1 MRRRIFTLF
10 LAMVAGAVLYAP
22 SAAQTPGAI
31 RLMGE
36 PQPVVIEGNA
46 LQVRIPFVVLDGRQ
60 NVLKTDVA
68 LAQLAIGGAGVV
80 TGTVGPLA
88 TESRVAF
95 LLDTSDSYPQR
106 NDLLALA
113 DAMGKTVEGVGDGAR
128 YQLFAF
134 DNDVRVLVDL
144 TGEVK
149 ELQTALA
156 ARTLAPR
163 ARMRACLND
172 ALLQVINRIQNAPGK
187 KAIVIGL
194 AGRDDCGKATLDEA
208 LNAAR
213 SADVRLFVVGLQ
225 GAPSGTLAAVE
236 DYGQRSGGYAA
247 VAASASLREA
257 FLNVVAAVRNLSVAV
272 FELFPG
278 QGRQDA
284 TLNLRLAD
292 RSLVTAQV
300 AFFSPRAFTAPS
312 SVRFRR
318 EVIPGVNLL
327 RAQVDLGNK
336 DAIGRL
342 DAAILDAVT
351 REQEDIIRN
360 LAPADELSI
369 PTTRL
374 VRGREY
380 ILQLNVTDL
389 RNQRLTVDSPPF
401 KFEPRTAQIRAD
413 LSRTPTPDQPRFV
426 VTPILEDWTGVQ
438 RVEAFAV
445 GEKGPAQTFVGGV
458 RQPISVTYEGLADG
472 TYQLFVRVIY
482 ADSFSEEAKIG
493 APVIW
498 AAPNALQQLV
508 LQAQRQP
515 VLYLGALALVL
526 AAAVALIAVVRV
538 VRAGPRQEAQ
548 EIVPGMPA
556 RPVMRQIPVFTDTM
570 GGAGSRKPS
579 SSEGTSGVPA
589 ATLKQIEPAS
599 GSFEASVRK
608 SPFVLGRA
616 DGAHGRLG
624 EDRSLGVSGKHASL
638 VHSGGA
644 WAIRDEASTNGT
656 FVNGARLAS
665 GESRPLQNGDIIG
678 LGPRVKLMFHTGG

>member
-1 MRRRIFTLF
+1 MRRAIFTLL
-10 LAMVAGAVLYAP
+10 LAAIATAGLHAP
-22 SAAQTPGAI
+22 STAQTPGAI

-68 LAQLAIGGAGVV
+68 LAQLAVGSAGVV

-88 TESRVAF
+88 TEARVAF

-106 NDLLALA
+106 TDLAALA
-113 DAMGKTVEGVGDGAR
+113 DAMGKTMEGVGEGAR

-144 TGEVK
+144 TGDAK

-163 ARMRACLND
+163 ARSRACLND
-172 ALLQVINRIQNAPGK
+172 ALLQTVSRIQNAPGK
-187 KAIVIGL
+187 KAIVVGL

-213 SADVRLFVVGLQ
+213 TADVRLFVVGLQ
-225 GAPSGTLAAVE
+225 GAPAGTLAAVE
-236 DYGQRSGGYAA
+236 DYARPSGGYAA
-247 VAASASLREA
+247 VAASASLRDA
-257 FLNVVAAVRNLSVAV
+257 FLNVIAAVRNVSVAV

-284 TLNLRLAD
+284 TLSLRLAD
-292 RSLVTAQV
+292 RSLVSSQV
-300 AFFSPRAFTAPS
+300 TFFSPRAFSAPS

-318 EVIPGVNLL
+318 EVLPGVNLL

-342 DAAILDAVT
+342 DAAILDAAT
-351 REQEDIIRN
+351 RDQEDIIRN
-360 LAPADELSI
+360 LTPADELSI
-369 PTTRL
+369 PTNRL

-380 ILQLNVTDL
+380 VLELTVTDL
-389 RNQRLTVDSPPF
+389 RNQRLTVESPPF
-401 KFEPRTAQIRAD
+401 KYEPRTAQIRAD
-413 LSRTPTPDQPRFV
+413 LSRTPTPDQPQFV

-445 GEKGPAQTFVGGV
+445 GDKGPAQAFAGGV
-458 RQPISVTYEGLADG
+458 RQPISVTFEGLADG
-472 TYQLFVRVIY
+472 TYQLFVRVVY
-482 ADSFSEEAKIG
+482 ADNFSDEAKVG
-493 APVIW
+493 APVAW

-515 VLYLGALALVL
+515 ALYLGALALVL
-526 AAAVALIAVVRV
+526 AAGVALIAVVRV
-538 VRAGPRQEAQ
+538 VRAGPRPEAQ

-570 GGAGSRKPS
+570 GGPGSRKAQPS
-579 SSEGTSGVPA
+579 PGASAIPA
-589 ATLKQIEPAS
+589 ATLKQIEPAT
-599 GSFEASVRK
+599 GSFEASVRRT
-608 SPFVLGRA
+608 PFVLGRA

-638 VHSGGA
+638 VHTADG
-644 WAIRDEASTNGT
+644 WLLRDEASTNGT

-665 GESRPLQNGDIIG
+665 GESRPLNNGDIIG